1 VGIPDGHAEPPDSRG
16 TIREGL
22 CEEPSRGQSDDGVRD
37 SDGPA
42 QQGSI
47 GMTWELRV
55 ALRYLVAKRKQAFI
69 SVISGVAVLGVTIGV
84 AAVLIALGLMTG
96 LQSEI
101 RARILGATAHV
112 SVFRALGEPL
122 EDPASVLRKVRSLP
136 GVAGAAPAQYGKA
149 LLTSAG
155 GAAVATLKG
164 IVPADE
170 RTVTD
175 VISKLREGDASSLS
189 APGGGPVPVLLG
201 AVLAHSLNV
210 GVGDV
215 VTVTSPR
222 GRLSPVGLMP
232 RVARVR
238 VVGLVKTGLF
248 EFDAGWGYLPL
259 ASAQRLFGEDAPTL
273 VEVRLDD
280 MFAVK
285 PMAKAIVSVL
295 GDGFVTTDWVEMN
308 GNLFSALWIEKVA
321 IGITIGLIVAVAAL
335 NIVATLVLM
344 VMEKHKDIAILVSMG
359 ASRGAILR
367 LFVLQGT
374 IIGAVGTA
382 VGGMVGW
389 GVCRT
394 LDRYQLIRIP
404 EDVYQIAWV
413 PFRLLPGDATV
424 VLLGALAIC
433 FLATLY
439 PARGAARIDPAEAL
453 RNE

>member
-1 VGIPDGHAEPPDSRG
+1 
-16 TIREGL
+16 
-22 CEEPSRGQSDDGVRD
+22 
-37 SDGPA
+37 
-42 QQGSI
+42 
-47 GMTWELRV
+47 MTWELRV
-55 ALRYLVAKRKQAFI
+55 ALRYLTAKRKQAFI
-69 SVISGVAVLGVTIGV
+69 SLISGVAVLGVTIGV

-112 SVFRALGEPL
+112 SVFRAGGEPF
-122 EDPASVLRKVRSLP
+122 EDAAVVMRTVRGVP

-164 IVPADE
+164 IVPAEE

-175 VISKLREGDASSLS
+175 VLSKLREGDASALD
-189 APGGGPVPVLLG
+189 APGTGPAPVMLG
-201 AVLAHSLNV
+201 SVLARSLNV

-215 VTVTSPR
+215 VTVTTPR
-222 GRLSPVGLMP
+222 GRLSPVGLLP

-238 VVGLVKTGLF
+238 VAGLVKTGLF

-259 ASAQRLFGEDAPTL
+259 ASAQRLFGDEAPML

-280 MFAVK
+280 MFAVR
-285 PMAKAIVSVL
+285 PMANAIVSAL
-295 GDGFVTTDWVEMN
+295 GAGYVTSDWVEMN

-335 NIVATLVLM
+335 NIVATLILM

-367 LFVLQGT
+367 LFMLQGT
-374 IIGAVGTA
+374 IIGAVGTTL
-382 VGGMVGW
+382 GGLVGW
-389 GVCRT
+389 GACRL
-394 LDRYQLIRIP
+394 LDRYRLIQVP

-413 PFRLLPGDATV
+413 PFRLLPGDAAV
-424 VLLGALAIC
+424 VLVGALVVC

-439 PARGAARIDPAEAL
+439 PARGAARLDPAEAL

>member
-1 VGIPDGHAEPPDSRG
+1 
-16 TIREGL
+16 
-22 CEEPSRGQSDDGVRD
+22 
-37 SDGPA
+37 
-42 QQGSI
+42 
-47 GMTWELRV
+47 MTWELRV
-55 ALRYLVAKRKQAFI
+55 ALRYLTARRKQAFI
-69 SVISGVAVLGVTIGV
+69 SLISGVAVLGVTIGV

-101 RARILGATAHV
+101 RTRILGATAHV
-112 SVFRALGEPL
+112 SVFPARGEPF
-122 EDPASVLRKVRSLP
+122 EDPAAVIRKVRGVP
-136 GVAGAAPAQYGKA
+136 GVAGAAPALYGKA
-149 LLTSAG
+149 LLTSGG

-175 VISKLREGDASSLS
+175 VVAKLREGDAAALED
-189 APGGGPVPVLLG
+189 PGEGPAPVLLG
-201 AVLAHSLNV
+201 SVLARTLHV

-222 GRLSPVGLMP
+222 GRLSPVGLLP
-232 RVARVR
+232 RVTRVR

-259 ASAQRLFGEDAPTL
+259 ASAQRLFGEEASRL
-273 VEVRLDD
+273 VEVRLHD
-280 MFAVK
+280 MFAVR
-285 PMAKAIVSVL
+285 PMAKAIVSAL

-367 LFVLQGT
+367 LFMLQGT
-374 IIGAVGTA
+374 IIGAIGTA
-382 VGGMVGW
+382 VGGLLGW
-389 GVCRT
+389 GACRL
-394 LDRYQLIRIP
+394 LDRYRLIQVP

-413 PFRLLPGDATV
+413 PFRLLPGDAAV
-424 VLLGALAIC
+424 VLVSALAVC

-439 PARGAARIDPAEAL
+439 PARGASRLDPAEAL
-453 RNE
+453 RYE